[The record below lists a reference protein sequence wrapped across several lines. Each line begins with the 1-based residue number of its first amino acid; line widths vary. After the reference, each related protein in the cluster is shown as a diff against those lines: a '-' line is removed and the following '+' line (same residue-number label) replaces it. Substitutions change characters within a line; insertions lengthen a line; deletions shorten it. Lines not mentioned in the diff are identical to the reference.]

1 MKLPCSDVSRLTS
14 TLHSRL
20 PSLCSC
26 KWVSAFFEQS
36 SQGFL
41 VWQIFLVACD
51 DLGLFGF
58 FFFFFFFSKPSHMEE
73 FLQNLLSPRFAWS
86 GLGLWS
92 VALAPCAQPLTRPP
106 SLPHS
111 AVSLAFPQVTQAE
124 RAALLEPGLL
134 TLFQKKEVEPLPPD
148 FSQARPGPPPTCL
161 CSYICF
167 YLNLPLDHSL
177 PFLSCCLHK
186 ALSSPPCSVDPF
198 HVNYHI

>member
-1 MKLPCSDVSRLTS
+1 MKPGSSFQTTNMILSTTIIPILYLGAFSSFPQVSGEM
-14 TLHSRL
+14 
-20 PSLCSC
+20 PSLHTTSMI
-26 KWVSAFFEQS
+26 WY
-36 SQGFL
+36 
-41 VWQIFLVACD
+41 
-51 DLGLFGF
+51 LG

-73 FLQNLLSPRFAWS
+73 FLQNLFSPHFTWS
-86 GLGLWS
+86 GLCLWS
-92 VALAPCAQPLTRPP
+92 VALASCTQPLTLPPP
-106 SLPHS
+106 SLPYN
-111 AVSLAFPQVTQAE
+111 VFSLAFPQVTQLE

-161 CSYICF
+161 CSYTCF